1 MTLKPVLRKKCSKF
15 VIDLELRRLYM
26 VEPVFSWVIHSWEIL
41 NAIKNQKLNIDGGI
55 VKGSLNTV
63 NNIIRLERRT
73 LPLRFIQYLR
83 KLILKSLLTAI
94 PDWYFPT
101 LITPVSFTH
110 LFPMHLFST
119 PWKHQKTLWFSD
131 VLRRYRNVALVTNE
145 F

>member
-1 MTLKPVLRKKCSKF
+1 M
-15 VIDLELRRLYM
+15 
-26 VEPVFSWVIHSWEIL
+26 
-41 NAIKNQKLNIDGGI
+41 
-55 VKGSLNTV
+55 KGSLNTV

-83 KLILKSLLTAI
+83 KLILKSLLRAI

-110 LFPMHLFST
+110 LLPTHVFST